1 MNGGDILLAAL
12 RWCACGASVVPLR
25 YRTKYPDAVALRSTG
40 HVVDGRPSWG
50 PLQRRPPTWAGVAT
64 WFRPDR
70 RLNLGV
76 VTGYGGIIC
85 IDFDSFG
92 MFGVWCD
99 WAQAKGGLAAEVAA
113 STYKVLTARGVHVWI
128 RVAEPVASSKGP
140 GFDIKAA
147 GGYVLVPPS
156 LHPKGVR
163 YTAFD
168 DDAPVVECQRLADVF
183 PFVPANPAK
192 AAPVTTAP
200 RSAPAMSA
208 GRVRTRG
215 SVIDRIKARLD
226 IVDVL
231 RGAGVDV
238 PAFGGQR
245 RVKVCCPLHDDREPS
260 AVVDTDGR
268 FFCYAGCTRGKSYDA
283 IDLYGALY
291 GLDFRDVLGKLAREL
306 NIDGL

>member
-1 MNGGDILLAAL
+1 
-12 RWCACGASVVPLR
+12 
-25 YRTKYPDAVALRSTG
+25 
-40 HVVDGRPSWG
+40 
-50 PLQRRPPTWAGVAT
+50 
-64 WFRPDR
+64 
-70 RLNLGV
+70 
-76 VTGYGGIIC
+76 
-85 IDFDSFG
+85 
-92 MFGVWCD
+92 
-99 WAQAKGGLAAEVAA
+99 
-113 STYKVLTARGVHVWI
+113 
-128 RVAEPVASSKGP
+128 
-140 GFDIKAA
+140 
-147 GGYVLVPPS
+147 
-156 LHPKGVR
+156 
-163 YTAFD
+163 
-168 DDAPVVECQRLADVF
+168 
-183 PFVPANPAK
+183 
-192 AAPVTTAP
+192 
-200 RSAPAMSA
+200 MSA

>member
-1 MNGGDILLAAL
+1 MNGDDVLLAAL

-25 YRTKYPDAVALRSTG
+25 YRTKYPDPVALRSTG
-40 HVVDGRPSWG
+40 HTIDGRPSWG

-113 STYKVLTARGVHVWI
+113 STYKVLTRRGVHLWLKI
-128 RVAEPVASSKGP
+128 AEPVASAKGP

-147 GGYVLVPPS
+147 GGYALVPPS
-156 LHPKGVR
+156 IHPSGVR
-163 YTAFD
+163 YTAFA
-168 DDAPVVECQRLADVF
+168 DAAPIIECQRLADVF

-208 GRVRTRG
+208 GRVRTG
-215 SVIDRIKARLD
+215 GGGIDRIKARLD